1 MIEMVLLTL
10 YTLLK
15 KSLDSELASLTSL
28 ITIFISSVT
37 FIKSSLRLVGRMP
50 LEVIDRSATLL
61 VSFGRL
67 LRTTGLL
74 NKLLLLTGG
83 RSRVGVTLDC
93 FSELAARTDTGTDAG
108 TGDDVD
114 VNIADAADGVD
125 DDAGTIVPLF
135 LHAFPSST
143 WLT

>member
-1 MIEMVLLTL
+1 MIEMVFLTL

-28 ITIFISSVT
+28 IATFTSSVT

-61 VSFGRL
+61 VSFARL

-74 NKLLLLTGG
+74 NRLLLLTGG

-93 FSELAARTDTGTDAG
+93 FSELAARTDTGT
-108 TGDDVD
+108 GDDVD
-114 VNIADAADGVD
+114 ANKADIAEDGVD
-125 DDAGTIVPLF
+125 VDAGTIVPLF